1 MPTPATEE
9 RLAEIGRRIEH
20 LETRAQAATPEAKI
34 VAKRRVDALWK
45 QQASARA
52 AVRETAAG
60 IEEELSQP
68 GTRVDIA
75 EQSAVA
81 DVTKDRRTFV
91 DAVEAELLRWDVYLE
106 RLQVKAA
113 TTAGNTRE
121 QAEAAIS
128 ELRRHWNALGERLGE
143 VRSGGGGSRSSPTR
157 QANGGVVEAVIDKDL
172 TASLLARELAVD
184 ALLLLTD
191 VDAVV
196 DGFGSPAARPIRQAT
211 PAQLRAGVGRQ
222 GRAGACDDDGC
233 TA

>member
-60 IEEELSQP
+60 IEEELSQL

-81 DVTKDRRTFV
+81 DVTKD
-91 DAVEAELLRWDVYLE
+91 
-106 RLQVKAA
+106 
-113 TTAGNTRE
+113 
-121 QAEAAIS
+121 S
-128 ELRRHWNALGERLGE
+128 PP
-143 VRSGGGGSRSSPTR
+143 SPT
-157 QANGGVVEAVIDKDL
+157 
-172 TASLLARELAVD
+172 
-184 ALLLLTD
+184 
-191 VDAVV
+191 
-196 DGFGSPAARPIRQAT
+196 
-211 PAQLRAGVGRQ
+211 
-222 GRAGACDDDGC
+222 
-233 TA
+233 